1 VLLTAAVLA
10 AVGAAGALA
19 APHLW
24 AAYQLAAGRSALERG
39 RDEARGRLEACLRV
53 WPDCAEAHLLA
64 ARAIRRAGYLDD
76 DALAQA
82 QEHVRTC
89 QRLQKGPSEDVALEW
104 ACLHAAGGDL
114 ADVEDY
120 LHDYARKHPDR
131 APLAWEA
138 LTQGY
143 VRAYR
148 THDALDVLRKWLDAR
163 PDDETALALHG
174 DVYWQG
180 NSPARAVDDYRRVVQ
195 ADPDRTEVRRRLA
208 VGLIE
213 SGRYEEALGHLEQ
226 VRAKRPDDPDVLVL
240 LARCYT
246 QLDRPR
252 QADDALRAA
261 LAARPG
267 YGPALRTRGQIA
279 RRNGRPDEA
288 EEWLREAVR
297 AKPEDYQ
304 ANFALGQALSEEGKD
319 AEAKAQLARA
329 EKIKDRNER
338 VGEIVTCE
346 MSMRP
351 HDAALHAELG
361 KLLIERGD
369 KDAGERWLLSALALD
384 SHLKAAHAALA
395 DYYQSQGDSEK
406 AEEHRREAGAAAGR

>member
-1 VLLTAAVLA
+1 VWVTAAALA
-10 AVGAAGALA
+10 VVGTAAALA

-39 RDEARGRLEACLRV
+39 RDEARGDLESCLYF
-53 WPDCAEAHLLA
+53 WPNCAEAHLLA

-76 DALAQA
+76 DAIAQA
-82 QEHVRTC
+82 QEHLRAC
-89 QRLQKGPSEDVALEW
+89 QRLQKGPSDDVALEW

-120 LHDYARKHPDR
+120 LHDVARKRPDR
-131 APLAWEA
+131 APLALEA
-138 LTQGY
+138 LAQGY
-143 VRAYR
+143 IRTYR
-148 THDALDVLRKWLDAR
+148 TRDALDVLQQWLDAR

-174 DVYWQG
+174 DVYWVG

-195 ADPDRTEVRRRLA
+195 ADPERTEVRQRLA

-213 SGRYEEALGHLEQ
+213 SGRYEEALGHLES
-226 VRAKRPDDPDVLVL
+226 VRAKRPGDPDVLVL
-240 LARCYT
+240 LARCDAE
-246 QLDRPR
+246 LDRPR
-252 QADDALRAA
+252 QAEDALQAA
-261 LAARPG
+261 LAVRPG

-279 RRNGRPDEA
+279 RRNGLPDEA
-288 EEWLREAVR
+288 ERWLREAVA

-304 ANFALGQALSEEGKD
+304 SNFALSQALAEEGKGD
-319 AEAKAQLARA
+319 EAKAQLARA

-338 VGEIVTCE
+338 IGEIVTRE

-361 KLLIERGD
+361 KLLLDRGD
-369 KDAGERWLLSALALD
+369 RDAGERWLQSALALD
-384 SHLKAAHAALA
+384 PHLKAAHAALA
-395 DYYQSQGDSEK
+395 DYYKAQGDSEK
-406 AEEHRREAGAAAGR
+406 AEEHRREAGATARP